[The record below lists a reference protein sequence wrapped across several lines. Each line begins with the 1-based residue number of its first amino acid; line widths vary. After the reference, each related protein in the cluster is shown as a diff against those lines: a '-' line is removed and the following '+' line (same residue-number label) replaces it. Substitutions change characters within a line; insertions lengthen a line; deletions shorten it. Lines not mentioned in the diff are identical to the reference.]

1 MLIVISPAKD
11 LDFSPL
17 ARQCALTQP
26 DFLEQAAELNAVCRE
41 LTPADLSQL
50 MHISDK
56 LAGLNAA
63 RFASWSLPF
72 TPDNAKAALFA
83 FNGDVYQGLQAQ
95 SLTDQELAYAQQ
107 HLRILS
113 GLYGVLRP
121 LDLMQPYRLEMG
133 TSLVNPR
140 GKDLYQ
146 FWGSQITDNLNQ
158 QLEQLSAPYLLNL
171 ASQEYFK
178 AVKPKQLAK
187 PLLNVQFKDQKNGQ
201 YKIISFFAKKARGLM
216 ARYVIEKQVNSIEGL
231 QSFDVAGYRYCPE
244 LSKAHELTFLRD
256 EVAAS

>member
-1 MLIVISPAKD
+1 MLMVISPAKD
-11 LDFSPL
+11 LDFSP
-17 ARQCALTQP
+17 APRQTLWTQP
-26 DFLEQAAELNAVCRE
+26 DFLPDAAALIEVCRR
-41 LTPADLSQL
+41 LTPADLSRL

-56 LAGLNAA
+56 LAGLNVA
-63 RFASWSLPF
+63 RFASWHLPF
-72 TPDNAKAALFA
+72 APDNAKAALFA

-95 SLTDQELAYAQQ
+95 SLTDPQLDYAQQ

-133 TSLVNPR
+133 TGLANPR

-146 FWGSQITDNLNQ
+146 FWGDRVTRLLNQ
-158 QLEQLSAPYLLNL
+158 QLEQSQAPFLLNL

-178 AVKPKQLAK
+178 VVKPKQLAK
-187 PLLNVQFKDQKNGQ
+187 PLLNVHFKDQKNGQ

-216 ARYVIEKQVNSIEGL
+216 ARYVIEHKVDSVEAL
-231 QSFDVAGYRYCPE
+231 QNFCVAGYRYSPE

-256 EVAAS
+256 EAAAG

>member
-1 MLIVISPAKD
+1 MLMVISPAKD

-17 ARQCALTQP
+17 SRQLPLTQA
-26 DFLEQAAELNAVCRE
+26 DFLTDAAELNTVCRT
-41 LTPADLSQL
+41 LMPADLSQL

-63 RFASWSLPF
+63 RFSSWHLPF

-95 SLTDQELAYAQQ
+95 SLTDPQLDYAQQ

-133 TSLVNPR
+133 TSLTNPR

-146 FWGSQITDNLNQ
+146 FWGSQITDSLNQ
-158 QLEQLSAPYLLNL
+158 QLEQLSAPFLLNL

-178 AVKPKQLAK
+178 AVKPKLLAK
-187 PLLNVQFKDQKNGQ
+187 PLINVQFKDQKNGQ

-216 ARYVIEKQVNSIEGL
+216 ARYVIEQQADSIEAL
-231 QSFDVAGYRYCPE
+231 QNFSVAGYRFSPE
-244 LSKAHELTFLRD
+244 QSKAYELTFLRAEAD
-256 EVAAS
+256 AG

>member
-1 MLIVISPAKD
+1 MLMVVSPAKD
-11 LDFSPL
+11 LDYQTAAPAVEVTMPALL
-17 ARQCALTQP
+17 A
-26 DFLEQAAELNAVCRE
+26 DSAELMQVCRT
-41 LTPADLSQL
+41 LTPLQLSEL

-63 RFASWSLPF
+63 RFTQWQLPF
-72 TPDNAKAALFA
+72 NAENAKAALFA
-83 FNGDVYQGLQAQ
+83 FNGDVYQGLAATT
-95 SLTDQELAYAQQ
+95 LAVDDLAYAQQ

-133 TSLVNPR
+133 TKLANSR

-146 FWGSQITDNLNQ
+146 FWGSIVTDHLNQ
-158 QLEQLSAPYLLNL
+158 QLEQVQASVLLNL

-178 AVKPKQLAK
+178 AVKPKLLAR
-187 PLLNVQFKDQKNGQ
+187 PVLDVQFKDFKNGD

-216 ARYVIEKQVNSIEGL
+216 ARYVIEQRIDQVDGLKDFALEGYQFSPA
-231 QSFDVAGYRYCPE
+231 QSSSAQLV
-244 LSKAHELTFLRD
+244 FLRHTQ
-256 EVAAS
+256 

>member
-1 MLIVISPAKD
+1 MLMVVSPAKD
-11 LDFSPL
+11 LDYQTAAPAVEVTMPALL
-17 ARQCALTQP
+17 A
-26 DFLEQAAELNAVCRE
+26 DSAELMKVCRT
-41 LTPADLSQL
+41 LTPLQLSEL

-63 RFASWSLPF
+63 RFTQWQLPF
-72 TPDNAKAALFA
+72 TPENAKAALFA
-83 FNGDVYQGLQAQ
+83 FNGDVYQGLAATT
-95 SLTDQELAYAQQ
+95 LAVDDLAYAQQ

-133 TSLVNPR
+133 TKLANSR

-146 FWGSQITDNLNQ
+146 FWGSIVTDNLNQ
-158 QLEQLSAPYLLNL
+158 QLEQVQASVLLNL

-178 AVKPKQLAK
+178 AVKPKQLAR
-187 PLLNVQFKDQKNGQ
+187 PVLDVQFKDFKNGD

-216 ARYVIEKQVNSIEGL
+216 ARYVIEQRIDQVDGLKDFALEGYQFSPA
-231 QSFDVAGYRYCPE
+231 QSSSAQLV
-244 LSKAHELTFLRD
+244 FLRHTQ
-256 EVAAS
+256 

>member
-1 MLIVISPAKD
+1 MLMVVSPAKD
-11 LDFSPL
+11 LDYQTAAPAVEVTMPALL
-17 ARQCALTQP
+17 A
-26 DFLEQAAELNAVCRE
+26 DSAELMQVCRT
-41 LTPADLSQL
+41 LTPLQLSEL

-63 RFASWSLPF
+63 RFTQWQLPF
-72 TPDNAKAALFA
+72 TPENAKAALFA
-83 FNGDVYQGLQAQ
+83 FNGDVYQGLAATTLQPA
-95 SLTDQELAYAQQ
+95 DLAYAQQ

-133 TSLVNPR
+133 TKLANSR

-146 FWGSQITDNLNQ
+146 FWGSIVTDHLNQ
-158 QLEQLSAPYLLNL
+158 QLEQVQASVLLNL

-178 AVKPKQLAK
+178 AVKPKQLAR
-187 PLLNVQFKDQKNGQ
+187 PVLDVQFKDFKNGD

-216 ARYVIEKQVNSIEGL
+216 ARYVIEQRIDQVDGLKDFALEGYQFSPA
-231 QSFDVAGYRYCPE
+231 QSSSAQLV
-244 LSKAHELTFLRD
+244 FLRHTQ
-256 EVAAS
+256 

>member
-1 MLIVISPAKD
+1 MLMVISPAKD
-11 LDFSPL
+11 LDFNPTSRAL
-17 ARQCALTQP
+17 SLTQA
-26 DFLEQAAELNAVCRE
+26 DFLADSAQLIDVCRE

-63 RFASWSLPF
+63 RFISWSLPF
-72 TPDNAKAALFA
+72 TADNAKAALFA

-95 SLTDQELAYAQQ
+95 SLTDPQLAYAQQ

-133 TSLVNPR
+133 TRLSNPR

-146 FWGSQITDNLNQ
+146 FWGDSVTQSLNQ
-158 QLEQLSAPYLLNL
+158 QLEQLNAPFLLDL

-178 AVKPKQLAK
+178 VVKPKQLAK
-187 PLLNVQFKDQKNGQ
+187 PVLNIQFKDQKNGQ

-216 ARYVIEKQVNSIEGL
+216 ARYVIEHQVDSVEAL
-231 QSFDVAGYRYCPE
+231 QAFSVAGYRFSAE
-244 LSKAHELTFLRD
+244 QSNALNLTFLRD
-256 EVAAS
+256 EHQAC